1 MTHLDTP
8 LVISLALLVLLAAAS
23 DIRTRR
29 IPNPL
34 TVTGAIAGFILNAA
48 LHGIPG
54 ARSSLLGLALGA
66 AIFLP
71 LFLLRG
77 RGGGDVK
84 LMAAAGAIAGPSN
97 TFLIFVLTAVTGGIL
112 ALVLLLWKGGLSTV
126 LRNCAFILYELAHL
140 RAPYHRH
147 PELTLEN
154 STTPKLPYAV
164 PIALGSLLFLAIAS

>member
-8 LVISLALLVLLAAAS
+8 FVIALSLLVLLAAVS
-23 DIRTRR
+23 DIKTRR
-29 IPNPL
+29 IPNPM
-34 TVTGAIAGFILNAA
+34 TVTGALAGFILNTA

-66 AIFLP
+66 ALFLP

-77 RGGGDVK
+77 KGGGDVK
-84 LMAAAGAIAGPSN
+84 LMAAVGAIAGLSN
-97 TFLIFVLTAVTGGIL
+97 TFLIFVLTAITGGIL
-112 ALVLLLWKGGLSTV
+112 ALALLLWKGGLATV
-126 LRNCAFILYELAHL
+126 LRNCAFILYELAHF

-154 STTPKLPYAV
+154 STSPKLPYAV
-164 PIALGSLLFLAIAS
+164 PIALGTLLFLAIAP